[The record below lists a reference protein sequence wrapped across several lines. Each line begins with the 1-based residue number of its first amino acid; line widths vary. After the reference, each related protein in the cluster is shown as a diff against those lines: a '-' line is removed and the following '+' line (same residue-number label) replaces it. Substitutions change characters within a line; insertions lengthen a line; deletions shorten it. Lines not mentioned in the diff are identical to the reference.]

1 MPRFEPGREKT
12 GGRKPGRPKG
22 SLGVRSQLARD
33 LMERYQLDPLE
44 WLLRRLK
51 SRKTDESTKLTIALH
66 LVQFC
71 HPKLQA
77 THVQAQIGAQ
87 SSKVTAEFLQMLH
100 TDKNLSEMAER
111 LSLAY
116 SSSQGDDTGLI
127 EAVPVPEPPAD
138 ER

>member
-33 LMERYQLDPLE
+33 LMESFGIDPLAY
-44 WLLRRLK
+44 LFRLLK
-51 SRKTDESTKLTIALH
+51 SRKTDQNTKVQIAMH
-66 LVQFC
+66 IVQFC

-77 THVQAQIGAQ
+77 THIQGQPETRSGV
-87 SSKVTAEFLQMLH
+87 SAEFLHMLH

-116 SSSQGDDTGLI
+116 FRHRRAMTR
-127 EAVPVPEPPAD
+127 A
-138 ER
+138 